1 MKVTDDQIVI
11 SVNGHTLT
19 ATLAQNSSAEALK
32 KLLEEGS
39 LTISM
44 RDYGNMEKVGDI
56 GKSLLT
62 NDAQITTE
70 AGVHCAEGSGH

>member
-62 NDAQITTE
+62 NDEQITTE
-70 AGVHCAEGSGH
+70 AGVHFAEGSGH